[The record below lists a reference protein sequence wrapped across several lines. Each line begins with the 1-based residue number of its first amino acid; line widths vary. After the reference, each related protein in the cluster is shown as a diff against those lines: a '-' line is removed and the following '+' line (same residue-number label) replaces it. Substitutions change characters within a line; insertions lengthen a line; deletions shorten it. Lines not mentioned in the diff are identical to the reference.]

1 MADVPA
7 GILKQQ
13 ADAQA
18 PGQKVGAQAQPENLA
33 KGRKQPKS
41 TGKTPAQ
48 SVYPNLATQ
57 GEGTP

>member
-1 MADVPA
+1 MSTIPA
-7 GILKQQ
+7 GVLKAQ

>member
-1 MADVPA
+1 MAEVPA

-13 ADAQA
+13 AEAQA
-18 PGQKVGAQAQPENLA
+18 PGQKVAAPEAATTVA
-33 KGRKQPKS
+33 KGKKSPKS